1 MSDITA
7 HEEGVQEDQKR
18 RFGALVKASFIAMGV
33 DLLLILLKYILG
45 KLTGCTLLTA
55 DALHSSGD
63 LAVSFT
69 VLMSISMNRWFRSKS
84 WAKYAEILVS
94 TAIAIFLIIGA
105 FWVMSNAFSGEPSS
119 FRLNPDMSLVI
130 AFIGISIAC
139 AVTIVMSRFKSR
151 IGKKHDSVAFM
162 AEGIHSYSD
171 FFTSLGVWFTLLLG
185 YFGIHLERITAFII
199 GIVVLRIGVK
209 LSIDV
214 LRLSQ
219 VRKTL
224 KDQMKKRIPEK
235 LEKKLKR
242 FFDITVSYF
251 MKFKSWKRILKVSF
265 PGMSWFFKYA
275 KRLIWLN
282 IFIIILLYIGLGFY
296 MVLPYQTGV
305 EMLFGKVTE
314 LNSPGLHFHLPEPFG
329 RVLKIHTGVST
340 RLEIGF
346 RTNWAENV
354 EEPEAYLWELTHADG
369 RFIKN
374 YEESIALTGDENLV
388 DGNFLCYY
396 RITDPVHYGL
406 NCGNA
411 RETLRSL
418 FCQEVHAVLGH
429 YPLESLLTSLRGA
442 VQEELTQN
450 MKKAVEKLYLGVEI
464 ITVYMQEA
472 HPPIEV
478 VPQYRAVASARE
490 KKDEIIH
497 QANAYANKLL
507 PLSRGQGE
515 KEIIESLAYAFEKKE
530 TAAGNTE
537 TFRLK
542 EQMFSSFPALHK
554 IRLWWDKIEKIL
566 KDKTIYVL
574 PENAK
579 RRFYTSDTPFASGK
593 SKNLNIE
600 ESEQ

>member
-1 MSDITA
+1 MNDIKE
-7 HEEGVQEDQKR
+7 HEEGTQEDQKR
-18 RFGALVKASFIAMGV
+18 RFNALVKASLIAMGV
-33 DLLLILLKYILG
+33 DFFLILLKYILG

-63 LAVSFT
+63 MAVSFT
-69 VLMSISMNRWFRSKS
+69 VLMSISINRWFRSKS
-84 WAKYAEILVS
+84 WAKYTEILVS

-105 FWVMSNAFSGEPSS
+105 FWVVLNAFSGDPSS
-119 FRLNPDMSLVI
+119 SRLNPDINLVI
-130 AFIGISIAC
+130 AVIGISIAC
-139 AVTIVMSRFKSR
+139 AVTLVMYRFKSG
-151 IGKKHDSVAFM
+151 IGKKHNSVAFM

-171 FFTSLGVWFTLLLG
+171 FFTSFGVWLTLLLG
-185 YFGIHLERITAFII
+185 YFGIHLERITTFII
-199 GIVVLRIGVK
+199 GIVVLKIGVK

-219 VRKTL
+219 FRKTL
-224 KDQMKKRIPEK
+224 KDQMKKKIPER
-235 LEKKLKR
+235 LEKKLKII
-242 FFDITVSYF
+242 FDIMGSYF
-251 MKFKSWKRILKVSF
+251 MKFKPWKRTLKVSS
-265 PGMSWFFKYA
+265 PEMSWFFKYA

-282 IFIIILLYIGLGFY
+282 IFIIILLYTGLGFY
-296 MVLPYQTGV
+296 TVLPYQTGV

-314 LNSPGLHFHLPEPFG
+314 LNSPGLHFHLPEPMG
-329 RVLKIHTGVST
+329 RVLKIHTGVAT

-346 RTNWAENV
+346 RTNWAKDI
-354 EEPEAYLWELTHADG
+354 EEPKAYLWELTHTDG

-374 YEESIALTGDENLV
+374 YEESIALTGDENLI

-406 NCGNA
+406 NCDNA

-429 YPLESLLTSLRGA
+429 YHLESLLTSLRGA
-442 VQEELTQN
+442 VQAELTQN

-472 HPPIEV
+472 HPPIKV

-507 PLSRGQGE
+507 PISRGQGE
-515 KEIIESLAYAFEKKE
+515 KRILEALAYAFEKKE
-530 TAAGNTE
+530 TAAGKIR

-542 EQMFSSFPALHK
+542 EQMFSTFPALHK
-554 IRLWWDKIEKIL
+554 VRLWWDKIEKIL
-566 KDKTIYVL
+566 KDKTIYIL
-574 PENAK
+574 PGNAK
-579 RRFYTSDTPFASGK
+579 RRFYTPDTPLPSGK
-593 SKNLNIE
+593 NKDLNIE
-600 ESEQ
+600 ESDQ

>member
-1 MSDITA
+1 MSDITTK
-7 HEEGVQEDQKR
+7 EKGVQEDQKR
-18 RFGALVKASFIAMGV
+18 RFSALVKASFIAMGV
-33 DLLLILLKYILG
+33 DFFLILLKYILG
-45 KLTGCTLLTA
+45 KVTGCALLTA

-69 VLMSISMNRWFRSKS
+69 VLMSISINRWFRSKS
-84 WAKYAEILVS
+84 WAKYTEIFVS

-105 FWVMSNAFSGEPSS
+105 FWVMLNAFSGEPSS
-119 FRLNPDMSLVI
+119 FRLNPDISLVI

-139 AVTIVMSRFKSR
+139 AVTLVMYRFKSG

-171 FFTSLGVWFTLLLG
+171 FFTSFGVWLTLLLG

-209 LSIDV
+209 LAIDV

-219 VRKTL
+219 IRKTL
-224 KDQMKKRIPEK
+224 KDQMKKKIPERLK
-235 LEKKLKR
+235 KKLKR
-242 FFDITVSYF
+242 IFDIMGSYF
-251 MKFKSWKRILKVSF
+251 RKFKPGKRILKVPS
-265 PGMSWFFKYA
+265 PEMSWFSKYA
-275 KRLIWLN
+275 NRLIWLN
-282 IFIIILLYIGLGFY
+282 SFIIILLYLGLGFY
-296 MVLPYQTGV
+296 VILPYQTGV

-329 RVLKIHTGVST
+329 GVLKIHTGVAT

-354 EEPEAYLWELTHADG
+354 EEPEAYLWEFTHADG

-374 YEESIALTGDENLV
+374 YEESIALTGDENLI

-429 YPLESLLTSLRGA
+429 YHLESLLTSLRGA
-442 VQEELTQN
+442 IQEELTQN

-464 ITVYMQEA
+464 ITVYMQET
-472 HPPIEV
+472 HPPIDV

-497 QANAYANKLL
+497 RANAYANKLL
-507 PLSRGQGE
+507 PISRGRGE
-515 KEIIESLAYAFEKKE
+515 KRILEALAYAFEKKE
-530 TAAGNTE
+530 TAAGRIR

-554 IRLWWDKIEKIL
+554 VRLWWDKMEKIL

-574 PENAK
+574 PGNAK
-579 RRFYTSDTPFASGK
+579 RRFYTLDASHPSGK
-593 SKNLNIE
+593 NKNLNIE
-600 ESEQ
+600 ESD